1 MTVSTRRRIARLSPA
16 RHPFIA
22 TAVIAVTGAAAAL
35 LVIVLV
41 VVPLL
46 NGLAQA
52 PAQLGHAYEDYWNGV
67 SQQFQQQPGYR
78 QEVLD
83 PDNPWGP

>member
-1 MTVSTRRRIARLSPA
+1 MIA
-16 RHPFIA
+16 RHPLI
-22 TAVIAVTGAAAAL
+22 TTVVISVAGAAAAL

-46 NGLAQA
+46 NGLAEA

-67 SQQFQQQPGYR
+67 GQQFQQAQH
-78 QEVLD
+78 ED
-83 PDNPWGP
+83 PTSTFDPWATSDPRSAP